1 MGRFVKNFSIADGH
15 TSIALPSGPTSS
27 QPADA
32 TDGSMRYNT
41 TLNSFEFYNGTN
53 WVQVTG
59 AVGGKHT
66 ITKDSFTLDGSTL
79 AYTPLSFE
87 PSADQNVLVFID
99 GIFQN
104 DSQYNIS
111 GTTITLSSILEA
123 DNGKTLTVLHGFD
136 TA

>member
-1 MGRFVKNFSIADGH
+1 MGRFVKNFSLADGH
-15 TSIALPSGPTSS
+15 ETLGIPSGPTAT

-32 TDGSMRYNT
+32 TLGALRYNT

-53 WVQVTG
+53 FVQVTG

-66 ITKDSFTLDGSTL
+66 ITSDPFTLDGSTL
-79 AYTPLSFE
+79 AYTMSLEETNPE
-87 PSADQNVLVFID
+87 NILVFID
-99 GIFQN
+99 GIYQN
-104 DSQYNIS
+104 PTQYSVS

>member
-1 MGRFVKNFSIADGH
+1 MGRFVKNFSIADGN
-15 TSIALPSGPTSS
+15 TSIAIPSGPTTS

-32 TDGSMRYNT
+32 TAGSLRYNT
-41 TLNSFEFYNGTN
+41 TLNSFEFYNGTS

-66 ITKDSFTLDGSTL
+66 ITSDPFTLDGSTL
-79 AYTPLSFE
+79 AYTMSLEETNP
-87 PSADQNVLVFID
+87 QNILVFID
-99 GIFQN
+99 GIYQN
-104 DSQYNIS
+104 PTQYSVS
-111 GTTITLSSILEA
+111 GTTITLTSILEA

>member
-1 MGRFVKNFSIADGH
+1 
-15 TSIALPSGPTSS
+15 
-27 QPADA
+27 
-32 TDGSMRYNT
+32 MRYNT

-111 GTTITLSSILEA
+111 GTTITLTSILEA

>member
-1 MGRFVKNFSIADGH
+1 MGRFVKNFSIAEGH
-15 TSIALPSGPTSS
+15 ETLGIPSGPTSA

-32 TDGSMRYNT
+32 TPGALRYNT

-53 WVQVTG
+53 FVQVTG

-66 ITKDSFTLDGSTL
+66 ITRNSFTLDGSTL

>member
-1 MGRFVKNFSIADGH
+1 MGRFIKNFSLADGH
-15 TSIALPSGPTSS
+15 ETLGIPSGPTSG

-32 TDGSMRYNT
+32 TPGSLRYNT
-41 TLNSFEFYNGTN
+41 TLNLFEFYNGTN
-53 WVQVTG
+53 FVQVTG

-66 ITKDSFTLDGSTL
+66 ITRDSFTLDGSTL
-79 AYTPLSFE
+79 AYGALSFE
-87 PSADQNVLVFID
+87 PSADQNVLVFIE
-99 GIFQN
+99 GVFQN

-111 GTTITLSSILEA
+111 GTTITLTSILEA

>member
-32 TDGSMRYNT
+32 TLGALRYNT

-53 WVQVTG
+53 FVQVTG

-66 ITKDSFTLDGSTL
+66 ITRDSFTLDGSTL

>member
-1 MGRFVKNFSIADGH
+1 MGRFVKNFSLADGH
-15 TSIALPSGPTSS
+15 ETLGIPSGPTSG
-27 QPADA
+27 QPTDA
-32 TDGSMRYNT
+32 TPGALRYNT

-53 WVQVTG
+53 FVQVTG

-66 ITKDSFTLDGSTL
+66 ITRDSFTLDGSTT

>member
-15 TSIALPSGPTSS
+15 ETLGIPSGPTST

-32 TDGSMRYNT
+32 TPGALRYNT

-53 WVQVTG
+53 FVQVTG

-66 ITKDSFTLDGSTL
+66 ITRDSFTLDGSTT

-104 DSQYNIS
+104 DSQYNID

>member
-1 MGRFVKNFSIADGH
+1 MGRFVKNFSIANGQ
-15 TSIALPSGPTSS
+15 TSVALPSGPTSS

-32 TDGSMRYNT
+32 TDGSLRYNT
-41 TLNSFEFYNGTN
+41 TLNSFEFYNGTS

-66 ITKDSFTLDGSTL
+66 VTRDSFTLDGSTT

>member
-1 MGRFVKNFSIADGH
+1 MGRFVKNFSVAGGSESM
-15 TSIALPSGPTSS
+15 TLPSGPTSG
-27 QPADA
+27 QPADSNP
-32 TDGSMRYNT
+32 GSLRFNT
-41 TLNSFEFYNGTN
+41 TLNLFEFYNGTN

-66 ITKDSFTLDGSTL
+66 ITRDSFTLDGSTL
-79 AYTPLSFE
+79 AYSALSFE
-87 PSADQNVLVFID
+87 PSADQNVLVFIE
-99 GIFQN
+99 GVFQN

-111 GTTITLSSILEA
+111 GTTITLTSILEA

>member
-1 MGRFVKNFSIADGH
+1 MGRFVKNFSLADGH
-15 TSIALPSGPTSS
+15 ETLGIPSRPTAT

-32 TDGSMRYNT
+32 TPGALRYNT

-53 WVQVTG
+53 FVQVTG

-66 ITKDSFTLDGSTL
+66 ITRDSFTLDGSTL

-87 PSADQNVLVFID
+87 PGADQNVLVFID

>member
-1 MGRFVKNFSIADGH
+1 MGRFVKNFSIANAG
-15 TSIALPSGPTSS
+15 TSVTLPSGPTSS

-32 TDGSMRYNT
+32 TDGSLRYNT

-66 ITKDSFTLDGSTL
+66 VTRDSFTLDGSTT

>member
-15 TSIALPSGPTSS
+15 TSVAIPSGPTTS

-32 TDGSMRYNT
+32 TNGSLRYNT

-66 ITKDSFTLDGSTL
+66 ITSDPFTLDGSTL
-79 AYTPLSFE
+79 AYTMSLEETNPE
-87 PSADQNVLVFID
+87 NILVFID
-99 GIFQN
+99 GIYQN
-104 DSQYNIS
+104 STQYSVS
-111 GTTITLSSILEA
+111 GTTITLTSILEA

>member
-1 MGRFVKNFSIADGH
+1 MGRFVKNFSLADGH
-15 TSIALPSGPTSS
+15 ETLGIPSGPTSG

-32 TDGSMRYNT
+32 TPGSLRYNT
-41 TLNSFEFYNGTN
+41 TLNLFEFYNGTSF
-53 WVQVTG
+53 VQVTG

-66 ITKDSFTLDGSTL
+66 ITRDSFTLDGSTL
-79 AYTPLSFE
+79 AYGTLSFE
-87 PSADQNVLVFID
+87 PSADQNVLVFIE
-99 GIFQN
+99 GVFQN

-111 GTTITLSSILEA
+111 GTTITLTSILEA

>member
-15 TSIALPSGPTSS
+15 VSVTIPSGPTSS
-27 QPADA
+27 QPVDA
-32 TDGSMRYNT
+32 VSGALRFNT
-41 TLNSFEFYNGTN
+41 TLNSFEFYNGTS

-66 ITKDSFTLDGSTL
+66 ITKDSFTLDGSTT
-79 AYTPLSFE
+79 AYFPLSFE
-87 PSADQNVLVFID
+87 PNADQNVFVYID

-104 DSQYNIS
+104 NSQYTID
-111 GTTITLSSILEA
+111 GTTMTLSSILEA

>member
-15 TSIALPSGPTSS
+15 ETLGIPSGPTST

-32 TDGSMRYNT
+32 TPGALRYNT
-41 TLNSFEFYNGTN
+41 TLNSFEFYNGQN
-53 WVQVTG
+53 FVQATG

-66 ITKDSFTLDGSTL
+66 ITRDSFTLDGSTT

-104 DSQYNIS
+104 DTQYNIS

>member
-1 MGRFVKNFSIADGH
+1 MGRFVKNFSIAEGH
-15 TSIALPSGPTSS
+15 ETLGIPSGPTAT

-32 TDGSMRYNT
+32 TPGALRYNT

-53 WVQVTG
+53 FVQVTG

-66 ITKDSFTLDGSTL
+66 VTRDSFTLDGSTT

-111 GTTITLSSILEA
+111 GTTITLTSILEA

>member
-1 MGRFVKNFSIADGH
+1 MGRFIKNFSLADGH
-15 TSIALPSGPTSS
+15 ETLGIPAGPTSG

-32 TDGSMRYNT
+32 TPGSLRYNT
-41 TLNSFEFYNGTN
+41 TLNLFEFYNGN
-53 WVQVTG
+53 NFVQVTG

-66 ITKDSFTLDGSTL
+66 ITRDSFTLDGSTL
-79 AYTPLSFE
+79 AYGTLSFE
-87 PSADQNVLVFID
+87 PSADQNVLVFIE
-99 GIFQN
+99 GVFQN

-111 GTTITLSSILEA
+111 GTTITLTSILEA

>member
-15 TSIALPSGPTSS
+15 ETLGIPSGPTST

-32 TDGSMRYNT
+32 TPGALRYNT
-41 TLNSFEFYNGTN
+41 TLNSFEFYNGTD

-66 ITKDSFTLDGSTL
+66 ITRDTFILDGTT
-79 AYTPLSFE
+79 ANYGPLSFE
-87 PSADQNVLVFID
+87 PSADQNVLVFLD
-99 GIFQN
+99 GVFQKDAN
-104 DSQYNIS
+104 YNIS
-111 GTTITLSSILEA
+111 GTTL
-123 DNGKTLTVLHGFD
+123 TLTVVDIADENKELVVLHGFD

>member
-15 TSIALPSGPTSS
+15 TSITLPSGPTTS

-66 ITKDSFTLDGSTL
+66 ITRDSFTLDGSTL
-79 AYTPLSFE
+79 AYSPLSFE
-87 PSADQNVLVFID
+87 PSADQNVMVFIE
-99 GIFQN
+99 GVFQN

-111 GTTITLSSILEA
+111 GTTISLTSILEA

>member
-1 MGRFVKNFSIADGH
+1 MGRFVKNFSLADGH
-15 TSIALPSGPTSS
+15 ETLGIPSGPTAT

-32 TDGSMRYNT
+32 TPGALRYNT

-53 WVQVTG
+53 FVQVTG

-66 ITKDSFTLDGSTL
+66 ITRDSFTLDGSTT

>member
-1 MGRFVKNFSIADGH
+1 MGRFIKNFSLADGH
-15 TSIALPSGPTSS
+15 ETLGIPSGPTSG
-27 QPADA
+27 QPTDA
-32 TDGSMRYNT
+32 TPGALRYNT
-41 TLNSFEFYNGTN
+41 TLNLFEFYNGTN
-53 WVQVTG
+53 FVQVTG

-66 ITKDSFTLDGSTL
+66 ITRDSFTLDGSTT

>member
-1 MGRFVKNFSIADGH
+1 
-15 TSIALPSGPTSS
+15 
-27 QPADA
+27 
-32 TDGSMRYNT
+32 MRYNT

-66 ITKDSFTLDGSTL
+66 ITRDSFTLDGSTL
-79 AYTPLSFE
+79 AYSPLSFE
-87 PSADQNVLVFID
+87 PSADQNVMVFIE
-99 GIFQN
+99 GVFQN

-111 GTTITLSSILEA
+111 GTTISLTSILEA

>member
-1 MGRFVKNFSIADGH
+1 MGRFVKNFSIAEGH
-15 TSIALPSGPTSS
+15 ETLGIPSGPTAT

-32 TDGSMRYNT
+32 TPGSLRYNT

-53 WVQVTG
+53 FVQVTG

-66 ITKDSFTLDGSTL
+66 ITRDSFTLDGSTT
-79 AYTPLSFE
+79 AYSPLSFE

>member
-15 TSIALPSGPTSS
+15 TSIALPSGPTTS

-32 TDGSMRYNT
+32 FDGSLRYNT

-66 ITKDSFTLDGSTL
+66 VTRDSFTLDGSTL
-79 AYTPLSFE
+79 AYGALSFE
-87 PSADQNVLVFID
+87 PSADQNVLVFIE
-99 GIFQN
+99 GVFQN

-111 GTTITLSSILEA
+111 GTTITLTSILEA

>member
-1 MGRFVKNFSIADGH
+1 MGRFVKNFEVAGGSESL
-15 TSIALPSGPTSS
+15 TLPSGPTSG

-32 TDGSMRYNT
+32 TDGAIRFNT

-66 ITKDSFTLDGSTL
+66 ITRDSFTLDGSTL
-79 AYTPLSFE
+79 AYGALSFE
-87 PSADQNVLVFID
+87 PSADQNVLVFIE
-99 GIFQN
+99 GVFQN

-111 GTTITLSSILEA
+111 GTTITLTSILEA